1 MIRNQDVVKTNRPYE
16 MKKSVL
22 SLPVVLLLFVSC
34 SQGSKEQV
42 PKEGGKETKP
52 VARADIEAQK
62 ENLKI

>member
-1 MIRNQDVVKTNRPYE
+1 

-22 SLPVVLLLFVSC
+22 SLSVVLLLFVSC

-42 PKEGGKETKP
+42 PKEDGKETKP